1 MSERKTVPLK
11 VIQQIPLEGYSI
23 YLRGINWDT
32 NRIYINGNPALLKR
46 EETFM
51 VDDGKVITKSY
62 FFPIEWLQKFLSEND
77 AINEDGSVCNVNDL
91 IEIHGI

>member
-1 MSERKTVPLK
+1 MEERKTVPLR
-11 VIQQIPLEGYSI
+11 VIQQIALDDCSI

-51 VDDGKVITKSY
+51 IGEGKITTENY
-62 FFPIEWLQKFLSEND
+62 FFPIEWLQKFLVEND
-77 AINEDGSVCNVNDL
+77 AILEDGSVCNVKNSIL
-91 IEIHGI
+91 